1 MNELKKIMMIG
12 AAIILVL
19 FVLVMYYHLSRKPII
34 KMPATVPKLNYIVS
48 TGGDYLV
55 FDQEQM
61 LATTKNIEDATPI
74 SSQKTVD
81 SGETQYLLMN
91 ADRTSYVSCSP
102 SAEKSASRIMYSK
115 IPIIGSPA
123 TLSLKSLTGLT
134 SVSTLDSNNFLKLNQ
149 DSLPVFE
156 QVDNVSAA
164 KDIVI
169 WKVISQ

>member
-19 FVLVMYYHLSRKPII
+19 FVVVMYYHLNRKPII
-34 KMPATVPKLNYIVS
+34 KMATVPKLNYIVS

-55 FDQEQM
+55 FDQEKM
-61 LATTKNIEDATPI
+61 LTTTKNIEDATPI
-74 SSQKTVD
+74 STVTQTT
-81 SGETQYLLMN
+81 SGETQYLLTN

-102 SAEKSASRIMYSK
+102 SAERSASRIIYSK
-115 IPIIGSPA
+115 IPVIGTPA

-134 SVSTLDSNNFLKLNQ
+134 SVSTLGSNNFLKLNQ

-156 QVDNVSAA
+156 QLDSVSAA